1 MNIQN
6 YLLLWQ
12 RFPRSSL
19 LLVTLPL
26 LLINGDRHSLMSH
39 DEGYYAVQARW
50 IWETGDWLTPQFWG
64 TPIYDRP
71 IGIQW
76 LIALAYHLFG
86 LNEFSVRLPSAIAGI
101 LSVLLTY
108 EIGKILFNRQIA
120 WLGAAILMLMGLW
133 VHEAHTAQQNTAL
146 VAIELLG
153 IWALLQLTDSQS
165 TSLSSSR
172 RWRSLFSRESI
183 AINWGWGG
191 LAGATVG
198 WGFLIKGF
206 MIFVPIVALLPYFI
220 DRQRYRKFLTNPGI
234 YLGLIVGTI
243 PTGLWLML
251 SCNKYGMMPV
261 QELLNKLLFLS
272 KTDSFNP
279 GPFYYFW
286 NLPVNIFP
294 WALFSLIGA
303 VVVGKKLLPDLNYA
317 ARSLTLGYPI
327 ALFIL
332 LSLFRTRMPYYTL
345 QLLPFMA
352 LLAAT
357 AFAQFVRVSRHR
369 SLAKSPARLGWC
381 RLVAWLSYAFSGLGI
396 VLTIA
401 GIIVITR
408 SLAGI
413 AIAPEIRIYALP
425 AIILGGGWVSIAI
438 LWQCWQPP
446 SIPYWLAGWLVPAWF
461 TVASF
466 GWQGAWTDK
475 NPDFKTE
482 FYHQAIE
489 RGIADRPIHLLIDS
503 VEADGFKRTNYR
515 QPLLGIEEHQALVL
529 LSFYT
534 PHLGS
539 KIDRFTD
546 LPDRSYAWT
555 LRIPPQLATKTRIV
569 GNIRGWQLIQKQ

>member
-1 MNIQN
+1 MP
-6 YLLLWQ
+6 Y
-12 RFPRSSL
+12 
-19 LLVTLPL
+19 
-26 LLINGDRHSLMSH
+26 

-50 IWETGDWLTPQFWG
+50 IWETGDWLSPQFWG
-64 TPIYDRP
+64 TPIYDRT

-76 LIALAYHLFG
+76 SIALAYHLFG
-86 LNEFSVRLPSAIAGI
+86 LNEFSVRLPSTIACI
-101 LSVLLTY
+101 LSILLTY
-108 EIGKILFNRQIA
+108 EIGKILFTRQIA

-133 VHEAHTAQQNTAL
+133 VNEAHTAQQNTAL

-153 IWALLQLTDSQS
+153 IWALLQLTDSRF

-172 RWRSLFSRESI
+172 RSTKVNL
-183 AINWGWGG
+183 GWGVV
-191 LAGATVG
+191 AGATVG
-198 WGFLIKGF
+198 VGFLLKGF

-220 DRQRYRKFLTNPGI
+220 DRQRYRKLLTHPGI
-234 YLGLIVGTI
+234 YLGLIIGTI
-243 PTGLWLML
+243 PTGLWLTL
-251 SCNKYGMMPV
+251 SCEKYGVMPV

-272 KTDSFNP
+272 QTNSFNP

-286 NLPVNIFP
+286 NLPINIFP
-294 WALFSLIGA
+294 WALFSIIGA

-357 AFAQFVRVSRHR
+357 AFGQFLQVSHHGALAQS
-369 SLAKSPARLGWC
+369 SARLGWY
-381 RLVAWLSYAFSGLGI
+381 RLVTWLSYAFSGLGI
-396 VLTIA
+396 ILEIA
-401 GIIVITR
+401 GIIVVTR
-408 SLAGI
+408 AGSGI
-413 AIAPEIRIYALP
+413 AIPPEIRLYAVP
-425 AIILGGGWVSIAI
+425 AILLGCGWMSIAI
-438 LWQCWQPP
+438 LWQWQPQ
-446 SIPYWLAGWLVPAWF
+446 SHPYWLAGWLVPAWF
-461 TVASF
+461 AVASF

-489 RGIADRPIHLLIDS
+489 RGIADRPVHLLIDS

-515 QPLLGIEEHQALVL
+515 QPLLGIEEHQTLVL

-534 PHLGS
+534 PHLGK

-546 LPDRSYAWT
+546 LSDRAYAWT
-555 LRIPPQLATKTRIV
+555 LTIPPQLATKTRIIGKV
-569 GNIRGWQLIQKQ
+569 RGWQLIQKQ